1 MATGPQRPPAGRQF
15 TGSRKRSKSF
25 DEKRIRASVGK
36 RNAKEAKMRPAQQA
50 AAAAA
55 AAAAAPL
62 AEPLLPPEV
71 LVPLATRCAP
81 RVRAGL
87 LLALVAMLSCTCCV
101 MFLVIT
107 GQLA

>member
-36 RNAKEAKMRPAQQA
+36 RNAKEAKMRPVQQQ
-50 AAAAA
+50 AAA

-71 LVPLATRCAP
+71 LVPLATRRAP